1 MKDTSRDILVLT
13 GNKPMSGA
21 AFERQVEQL
30 HELLYHAESWDN
42 FCIANEV
49 ININRSRIISKPHLI
64 EKALRDKKPFVFISN
79 KN

>member
-1 MKDTSRDILVLT
+1 
-13 GNKPMSGA
+13 MSGA

-30 HELLYHAESWDN
+30 HELLYHAESWEN
-42 FCIANEV
+42 FCTANEV